1 MVSSEVACDGPC
13 NSRWR
18 KADAEYRKALAAY
31 DPLDADQSRPGPP
44 DAYPVYGDPWCPRC
58 KAQIHEQLSQLDDL
72 AALLAALP
80 PSPNDR
86 GDDKAGKV
94 SGSKA
99 APSPSSRMDDLE
111 ELGDWLRRWE
121 SAFRQWTIREPG
133 CGEDPKPHRGYLAS
147 EITTITAWLVFHFGK
162 NITHPDLA
170 LEFGREVRRWHRE
183 LQEKARAGQ
192 VDKHVK
198 RPCPRCRLYT
208 LWARDGEDY
217 VRCVNDDC
225 NRRMTREE
233 LAAMDP
239 AA

>member
-1 MVSSEVACDGPC
+1 MSSEVACDGPC

-18 KADAEYRKALAAY
+18 KHDAEYRKALAGY
-31 DPLDADQSRPGPP
+31 DPLDSDQSRPAPP
-44 DAYPVYGDPWCPRC
+44 EVQPVYGDPWCPRC

-72 AALLAALP
+72 ACLLAALP
-80 PSPNDR
+80 PSPNAR
-86 GDDKAGKV
+86 NDDKAGLV
-94 SGSKA
+94 SGTREV
-99 APSPSSRMDDLE
+99 PSPSRRMDDLA
-111 ELGDWLRRWE
+111 ELGQWLRDWE
-121 SAFRQWTIREPG
+121 SVLR
-133 CGEDPKPHRGYLAS
+133 GEDPKPHRGYLAS
-147 EITTITAWLVFHFGK
+147 EITTITAWLVAHFDK
-162 NITHPDLA
+162 LITHPDVGA
-170 LEFGREVRRWHRE
+170 DFGRETRRWHRE
-183 LQEKARAGQ
+183 LLEKARAGQ

-217 VRCVNDDC
+217 IRCINEDC

>member
-31 DPLDADQSRPGPP
+31 DPLDADQSRPAPP
-44 DAYPVYGDPWCPRC
+44 GISPVWGDPWCPRC
-58 KAQIHEQLSQLDDL
+58 KSHIHEQLSQLDDL
-72 AALLAALP
+72 AAHLAALP
-80 PSPNDR
+80 PSVNAR
-86 GDDKAGKV
+86 SDDKAGKV
-94 SGSKA
+94 SGSKT
-99 APSPSSRMDDLE
+99 APSPSSRMDDML
-111 ELGDWLRRWE
+111 ELGEWLRNWE
-121 SAFRQWTIREPG
+121 SAFR
-133 CGEDPKPHRGYLAS
+133 GEDPKPHRGYLSS
-147 EITTITAWLVFHFGK
+147 EITTITVWLVSHYDK
-162 NITHPDLA
+162 LITHPDLG

-217 VRCVNDDC
+217 IRCINDDC

-233 LAAMDP
+233 LAAMDT

>member
-1 MVSSEVACDGPC
+1 MSGGEVSCDGPC

-31 DPLDADQSRPGPP
+31 DPLDADQSRPSPP
-44 DAYPVYGDPWCPRC
+44 EVYPFYGDPWCPRC
-58 KAQIHEQLSQLDDL
+58 KSQIHEQLSQLDDL

-80 PSPNDR
+80 PSPNAR

-99 APSPSSRMDDLE
+99 EPSPSSRMDDML
-111 ELGDWLRRWE
+111 ELGEWLRNWE
-121 SAFRQWTIREPG
+121 SAFR
-133 CGEDPKPHRGYLAS
+133 GEDPKPHRGYLAS
-147 EITTITAWLVFHFGK
+147 EITTITAWLVTHYDK
-162 NITHPDLA
+162 CITHPDLG
-170 LEFGREVRRWHRE
+170 LDFGREIRRWHGE
-183 LQEKARAGQ
+183 MQEKARVGQ

-198 RPCPRCRLYT
+198 RACPRCNLYT

-217 VRCVNDDC
+217 VRCINDDC
-225 NRRMTREE
+225 RRLMTREE
-233 LAAMDP
+233 LAALDN

>member
-1 MVSSEVACDGPC
+1 V
-13 NSRWR
+13 
-18 KADAEYRKALAAY
+18 
-31 DPLDADQSRPGPP
+31 
-44 DAYPVYGDPWCPRC
+44 
-58 KAQIHEQLSQLDDL
+58 
-72 AALLAALP
+72 
-80 PSPNDR
+80 
-86 GDDKAGKV
+86 
-94 SGSKA
+94 
-99 APSPSSRMDDLE
+99 
-111 ELGDWLRRWE
+111 
-121 SAFRQWTIREPG
+121 
-133 CGEDPKPHRGYLAS
+133 
-147 EITTITAWLVFHFGK
+147 WLVSHYDKF
-162 NITHPDLA
+162 ITHPDLG

-217 VRCVNDDC
+217 IRCINDDC